1 MAIAT
6 AILTGL
12 AVNAISKAVGL
23 GYGGLIE
30 KDGMYELHKGE
41 IVIPA
46 KEAQKLLSEYKKAMS
61 KAGVSSGSA
70 LAKAAKEGKKEI
82 PKSQQ

>member
-1 MAIAT
+1 MATA

-23 GYGGLIE
+23 GYGGKIDE
-30 KDGMYELHKGE
+30 DGMYELHKGE

-46 KEAQKLLSEYKKAMS
+46 AEAKKLLDAYKKH
-61 KAGVSSGSA
+61 KGIKGKDNFKPKV
-70 LAKAAKEGKKEI
+70 LKPVKLKEKK
-82 PKSQQ
+82 KK